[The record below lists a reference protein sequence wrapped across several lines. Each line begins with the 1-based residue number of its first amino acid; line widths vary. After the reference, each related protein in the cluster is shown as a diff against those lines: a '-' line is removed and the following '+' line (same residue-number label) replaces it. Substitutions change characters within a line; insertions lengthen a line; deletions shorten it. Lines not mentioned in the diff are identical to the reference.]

1 MRKNIPTA
9 KEFNR
14 KMHECI
20 EYKKLIKLRKDLK
33 WFKEEFYGMNKEEL
47 LRVINKRI
55 NEIPKE
61 SLNFDTEVHGQTTN

>member
-9 KEFNR
+9 EEFNR

-33 WFKEEFYGMNKEEL
+33 WFKEEFYGMNREEL

-55 NEIPKE
+55 NEIIIKK
-61 SLNFDTEVHGQTTN
+61 